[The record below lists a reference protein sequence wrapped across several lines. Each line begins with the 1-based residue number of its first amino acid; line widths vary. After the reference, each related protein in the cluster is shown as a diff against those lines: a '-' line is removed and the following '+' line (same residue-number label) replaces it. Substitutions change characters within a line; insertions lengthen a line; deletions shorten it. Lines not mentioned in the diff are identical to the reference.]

1 MTDFVQRC
9 DAAEIAQVL
18 AAAAQPQSR
27 LVLDRELDAVIPEVV
42 RITTASLWQL
52 SLWREPGEGLTKT
65 LQAVSPDRRQWDRG
79 CQRHWLGDGSV
90 IEPLELI
97 SAQQRE
103 ALDVRL
109 FSAVAMPPRDVGMAL
124 MPDLQQIKPKAR
136 PVQRRR
142 VKA

>member
-1 MTDFVQRC
+1 METGRC
-9 DAAEIAQVL
+9 DAAEIADVL
-18 AAAAQPQSR
+18 VAAAQPKSW
-27 LVLDRELDAVIPEVV
+27 LVLDQPLEGVVPEVI

-52 SLWREPGEGLTKT
+52 SLWREPGEGLTST
-65 LQAVSPDRRQWDRG
+65 LQAVSPDLRQWDWG

-97 SAQQRE
+97 GAQCRE